1 MPSPDLK
8 QALFIQTFLAI
19 TQMCVSSERGEDWW
33 WVWDRVIK
41 LSSLQSQASKQ
52 PSRLHKHIKR
62 TSLTMF
68 CLWLSLNWHWDIK
81 GKLLWAEAICC
92 YAVLC
97 PLFTH
102 NTAVAQRW
110 RWPGETRA
118 HAGAGM
124 RDMRGDI
131 SDLTSDNVAQSI
143 RQCVQHSNS
152 FPVCWEY
159 FDRISLSSPVI
170 YHNQKAREDR
180 GV

>member
-62 TSLTMF
+62 TSLTML

-110 RWPGETRA
+110 RWPGDD
-118 HAGAGM
+118 AGPCG
-124 RDMRGDI
+124 RRHERHERRYQR
-131 SDLTSDNVAQSI
+131 SDKRQRCTIHPTMCPTFEFFSCLLGIFWSNFSFLTSD
-143 RQCVQHSNS
+143 
-152 FPVCWEY
+152 
-159 FDRISLSSPVI
+159 IS
-170 YHNQKAREDR
+170 
-180 GV
+180 